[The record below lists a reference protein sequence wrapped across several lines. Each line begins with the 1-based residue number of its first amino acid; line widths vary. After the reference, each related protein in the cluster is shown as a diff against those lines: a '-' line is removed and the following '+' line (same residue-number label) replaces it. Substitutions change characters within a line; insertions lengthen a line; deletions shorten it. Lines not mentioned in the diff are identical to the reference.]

1 VREYRGEDPMFVIS
15 PILQSRALPRGAVA
29 EKRPLVVLDFQD
41 PARYPELYT
50 EDVRGRRHHLKG
62 RGAMHY
68 SRLLARELHAWRKG
82 R

>member
-1 VREYRGEDPMFVIS
+1 
-15 PILQSRALPRGAVA
+15 
-29 EKRPLVVLDFQD
+29 VLDFQD

-50 EDVRGRRHHLKG
+50 EDVRGRTHHLKG
-62 RGAMHY
+62 EGPTHY